1 MNTNVPNY
9 WSNKVQ
15 DSLQTTDVF
24 VHFQNLP
31 FWKSDFFF
39 GGGGGGSSNIQKFIQ
54 LHQPEI
60 SQVVSAMPLLL
71 CDINVTVRKSWKVDD
86 GWVQP
91 ILHTLPHSF
100 RAHLRGYRGARQLA
114 GIVQVPTTT
123 PPTN

>member
-1 MNTNVPNY
+1 MFLYTSRIFP
-9 WSNKVQ
+9 SGKVI
-15 DSLQTTDVF
+15 F
-24 VHFQNLP
+24 
-31 FWKSDFFF
+31 FWWWWWW
-39 GGGGGGSSNIQKFIQ
+39 GGSSNIQKFIQ

-114 GIVQVPTTT
+114 GIVQGPTTT
-123 PPTN
+123 PLTN